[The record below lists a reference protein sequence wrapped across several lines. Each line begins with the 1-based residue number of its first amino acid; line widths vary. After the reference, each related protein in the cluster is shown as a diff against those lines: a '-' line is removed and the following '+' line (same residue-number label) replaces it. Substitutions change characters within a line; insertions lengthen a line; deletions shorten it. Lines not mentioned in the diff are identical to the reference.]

1 MSDNEK
7 FVRIEEIIKEY
18 DRGFEKKLEAVAKD
32 ILLKKDIRL
41 VRLSGPTCSGKTTAA
56 AMLVKA
62 FEKAGKRA
70 LTVSIDDFYFD
81 THILKSNSEKK
92 GLDSIDYDSA
102 DTIDLDALSRFV
114 EEIFNSDEVHCPIF
128 DFTSGKRTGYR
139 TIKIGKG
146 DIFIFEGI
154 QTLYPQISA
163 MFSKHSSAG
172 IFIAP
177 MTDIITDDKK
187 IIPNELRLMRRL
199 VRDYKYRN
207 TDPRFTFE
215 LWKNV
220 RKNEEIS
227 IFPLVEACEYKV
239 DSTVP
244 YELGILR
251 PYLEDILKDIKKEE
265 PCYPQAREILSFVD
279 GVDIISDTLI
289 APDSLY
295 KEFV

>member
-1 MSDNEK
+1 MRDN
-7 FVRIEEIIKEY
+7 IIRMEAIIREY
-18 DRGFEKKLEAVAKD
+18 DRAFDKKLETVAED
-32 ILLKKDIRL
+32 ILEKKDIRL

-56 AMLVKA
+56 AMLVRT

-70 LTVSIDDFYFD
+70 ITVSIDDFYFD
-81 THILKSNSEKK
+81 THILKSNSKKK
-92 GLDSIDYDSA
+92 GVDGIDYDSV
-102 DTIDLDALSRFV
+102 DTIDLDDLSRFV
-114 EEIFNSDEVHCPIF
+114 EEIFESDEVHCPIF

-139 TIKIGKG
+139 AIKIGKD

-154 QTLYPQISA
+154 QVVYPEITD

-187 IIPNELRLMRRL
+187 IMPNELRLMRRL

-207 TDPRFTFE
+207 TDPRFTFD

-220 RKNEEIS
+220 RENEERA
-227 IFPLVEACEYKV
+227 IFPFVDTCEYKV
-239 DSTVP
+239 DSTMP
-244 YELGILR
+244 YELGVLR
-251 PYLEDILKDIKKEE
+251 PYLEEILKDVKKEE
-265 PCYPQAREILSFVD
+265 PCYAKSQEILSSIKNVE
-279 GVDIISDTLI
+279 IISDTLI
-289 APDSLY
+289 GADSLY

>member
-7 FVRIEEIIKEY
+7 ILHMEEIIKEY
-18 DRGFEKKLEAVAKD
+18 DLAFDKKLEEVAKD
-32 ILLKKDIRL
+32 ILSKKDVRL
-41 VRLSGPTCSGKTTAA
+41 IRLSGPTCSGKTTAA
-56 AMLVKA
+56 AMLVRT
-62 FEKAGKRA
+62 FEKEGKRA
-70 LTVSIDDFYFD
+70 ITVSIDDFYFD
-81 THILKSNSEKK
+81 THILKSNSKKK
-92 GLDSIDYDSA
+92 GLDGIDYDSV
-102 DTIDLDALSRFV
+102 DTIDLDELSRFV
-114 EEIFNSDEVHCPIF
+114 EEIFDSDEVHCPIF
-128 DFTSGKRTGYR
+128 DFTRGRRTGYR
-139 TIKIGKG
+139 AIKIGKD

-154 QTLYPQISA
+154 QTLYPEIA
-163 MFSKHSSAG
+163 DMFSKHSSAG

-177 MTDIITDDKK
+177 MTDIIADEKRVN
-187 IIPNELRLMRRL
+187 PNELRLMRRL

-220 RKNEEIS
+220 RKNEERS
-227 IFPLVEACEYKV
+227 IFPFVETCEYKI

-251 PYLEDILKDIKKEE
+251 PYLENILKDIKEE
-265 PCYPQAREILSFVD
+265 ESCYSHAKEILSWVD
-279 GVDIISDTLI
+279 SEDIILDTLI

>member
-1 MSDNEK
+1 MSDNIL
-7 FVRIEEIIKEY
+7 RIEEIIKEY
-18 DRGFEKKLEAVAKD
+18 DRAFEKKLEVVAKD
-32 ILLKKDIRL
+32 ILSKKDIRL

-56 AMLVKA
+56 AMLVKT
-62 FEKAGKRA
+62 FEKEGKRA
-70 LTVSIDDFYFD
+70 VTISIDDFYFD
-81 THILKSNSEKK
+81 THILKKNSEKK
-92 GLDSIDYDSA
+92 GLDGIDYDSA
-102 DTIDLDALSRFV
+102 DTIDLDDLSRFV
-114 EEIFNSDEVHCPIF
+114 EEIFESDEVHCPIF

-139 TIKIGKG
+139 AIKIGKD

-163 MFSKHSSAG
+163 MFAKHSSAG

-177 MTDIITDDKK
+177 MTDIIADDKK

-220 RKNEEIS
+220 RKNEERS
-227 IFPLVEACEYKV
+227 IFPFIEACEYKV

-244 YELGILR
+244 YELGVLR

-265 PCYPQAREILSFVD
+265 PCYSHAREILSWIDNVES
-279 GVDIISDTLI
+279 ISDTLI